1 MSRKKSVFHK
11 TCNSVSFNEHRL
23 FNLLK
28 LLTMNRFKWENLPE
42 GIESRHIEEALFNT
56 GQVAFHK
63 DKIYGLLVL
72 PCASSGQLNIYG
84 DPVEFVLTGHGFH
97 KQVKANDLV
106 RIKNNDTATPSII
119 HVKYYTEYLSNLE
132 TLMDD
137 NLRQQRYPF
146 IITTTKQNEFTMK
159 NLYKKIED
167 GEDAIFVD
175 ERLSQGGDLGI
186 NVLQTGVPFLLDKLQ
201 EHKNDVT
208 NELMTWLGLNNAN
221 TDKKERML
229 VDEVNVNNTH
239 ILMNLDLEYKNRQ
252 KACEEINKKYGLNI
266 TVKKAIDE
274 FMEEQQRLSL
284 NNEVVGKL
292 PKRNGDDE

>member
-28 LLTMNRFKWENLPE
+28 LLAMNRFKWENLPE

-97 KQVKANDLV
+97 KQVKVNDLV

-274 FMEEQQRLSL
+274 FVEEQQRLSL

-292 PKRNGDDE
+292 PKKNGDDK